1 MSGVRELEPVEMR
14 AFRLARLVSAE
25 QMPYFM
31 RALFA
36 AQPVAAPGL
45 GTFAVDARWRLYLDP
60 DLLVGPCAWPVPM
73 VGAVLLHEVGHLL
86 RAHADRAAALAKPI
100 DHLVWNFAADAEIND
115 DLLAAG
121 VSLPEGVI
129 TPQSFGC
136 LSGDTAEQYY
146 DYLRDPLAHQTVT
159 ELAGAEGDPGCGSGS
174 GCPAVPGELIGS
186 GEVITE
192 GLDNAEADLVRRSV
206 AQAVRE
212 AAGTGRGNAP
222 AGLVRWAADVLAPP
236 TVAWDRLL
244 RAVIRRALA
253 EQAGR
258 TNYSYSRPSR
268 RRIPGIVAPAMRG
281 PSITVSL
288 VIDTSGSMTSADLDA
303 AMGEVAGVLKAG
315 GIARDRVRILAC
327 DAKSTTAQHV
337 RSVADV
343 TLVGGGGTDMRVGIA
358 AANAARPAPHVVVVL
373 TDGDTPWPDRPTRSH
388 LVCAIIGGVQGRGGT
403 PAWAST
409 VHVPVGSGAT
419 R

>member
-146 DYLRDPLAHQTVT
+146 DYLRDPIAHQTVT
-159 ELAGAEGDPGCGSGS
+159 ELVGAEGDPGCGSGS
-174 GCPAVPGELIGS
+174 GCPVVPGELIGS

-192 GLDNAEADLVRRSV
+192 GLDNAEADLVRRSI

-212 AAGTGRGNAP
+212 AAGTGRGSAP

-268 RRIPGIVAPAMRG
+268 RRPRCRDGRSGGSSQSWWHSTRPG
-281 PSITVSL
+281 S
-288 VIDTSGSMTSADLDA
+288 DSG
-303 AMGEVAGVLKAG
+303 V
-315 GIARDRVRILAC
+315 
-327 DAKSTTAQHV
+327 
-337 RSVADV
+337 
-343 TLVGGGGTDMRVGIA
+343 
-358 AANAARPAPHVVVVL
+358 
-373 TDGDTPWPDRPTRSH
+373 
-388 LVCAIIGGVQGRGGT
+388 
-403 PAWAST
+403 
-409 VHVPVGSGAT
+409 
-419 R
+419 